1 MTFAVKGG
9 GCFNSSFGYVGNGK
23 WKSAIKEG
31 GGGRLIV
38 NVVKNF
44 HFCLAL
50 PLPCQGYLGYRP
62 QAWLGW
68 IYKIRDG
75 KLTMANSLIIDIGFN
90 DGEPL

>member
-1 MTFAVKGG
+1 MEK
-9 GCFNSSFGYVGNGK
+9 CH
-23 WKSAIKEG
+23 EG
-31 GGGRLIV
+31 RGGGRLIV